1 MEILDGR
8 LKELYIE
15 SVRDDLKSYAR
26 YADESA
32 RKTERYAATLALKAE
47 ALNED
52 SDRTSVSLE
61 EMSPE
66 YETRKDDF
74 GNHLLMKVDPCDN
87 GAFISPASGCQ
98 RVPLTPEVMQQL
110 RTYERMKPNMMRMYD
125 EVENIDGVF
134 LFDTRT
140 NTSLFRSEY
149 MFAGDILPGIDVAA
163 FYDIGLTFYDWFRFA
178 EKKNNP
184 YRRALWSE
192 IAFIAIEHDWIMNLQ
207 APIFNNRYSEN
218 EEMIGIIAVHFNL
231 DWLMTNTIGK
241 SSIKMMVV
249 KDDATLVGLNR
260 SAKTDVRLETY
271 DKSSYNHYNGFD
283 PSTTKKKMTFV
294 YETLNLDYEKSEDVT
309 SFSMKIK
316 SEFQFSHTLFGKTY
330 TVLRERAPE
339 LGLNFIALLEDV

>member
-1 MEILDGR
+1 MEKLEGR

-26 YADESA
+26 YADKSA
-32 RKTERYAATLALKAE
+32 RDTEVYATELALEAE
-47 ALNED
+47 ALNDNADPTGVSFED
-52 SDRTSVSLE
+52 
-61 EMSPE
+61 MSPE

-74 GNHLLMKVDPCDN
+74 GNHLLIKVDPCDN
-87 GAFISPASGCQ
+87 GAFLSLASGCQ

-110 RTYERMKPNMMRMYD
+110 KNYERMKPNMMRMYD

-140 NTSLFRSEY
+140 NTSLFRTEY
-149 MFAGDILPGIDVAA
+149 MFPGDILPGVDVAA
-163 FYDIGLTFYDWFRFA
+163 FYDIGLTFYDWFRSA
-178 EKKNNP
+178 DKKNNP
-184 YRRALWSE
+184 DRRALWSE

-207 APIFNNRYSEN
+207 APIFNKRYSEN
-218 EEMIGIIAVHFNL
+218 EEMIGVIAVHFNL
-231 DWLMTNTIGK
+231 DWLVTNTIGK

-271 DKSSYNHYNGFD
+271 DKSSYISYNGFD
-283 PSTTKKKMTFV
+283 PATTRKKKTFV
-294 YETLNLDYEKSEDVT
+294 YETLNLDYEKSEDVA
-309 SFSMKIK
+309 SFSMKLK